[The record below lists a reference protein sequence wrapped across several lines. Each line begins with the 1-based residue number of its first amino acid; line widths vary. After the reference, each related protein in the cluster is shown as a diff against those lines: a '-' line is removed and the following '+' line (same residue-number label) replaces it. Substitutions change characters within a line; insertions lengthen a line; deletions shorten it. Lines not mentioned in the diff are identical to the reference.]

1 MKRAILWGGL
11 IGGAADFLF
20 ASIAYGWMRS
30 RPVGGVWQ
38 SVASGLLGKAAY
50 DGGAATV
57 ALGVLC
63 HFTIAIIW
71 ASIFVLASRQ
81 FPILLRHALP
91 AGILYGIVIYL
102 GMNFVVIPLS
112 AFPHKLSYSFKSVAP
127 ALLVHML
134 AIGPPMALAAR
145 RFLHEPPRP

>member
-20 ASIAYGWMRS
+20 ASIAYGGMRG
-30 RPVGGVWQ
+30 RPIGGVWQ

-63 HFTIAIIW
+63 HFTIATIW
-71 ASIFVLASRQ
+71 AAIFVLASRKL
-81 FPILLRHALP
+81 PVLVRHALP

-112 AFPHKLSYSFKSVAP
+112 AFPHKLSYPLESVAP

-134 AIGPPMALAAR
+134 LIGPPMAFAAR
-145 RFLHEPPRP
+145 RFAHEPARP

>member
-11 IGGAADFLF
+11 IAGAFDFLF
-20 ASIAYGWMRS
+20 ASIAYGWMRG
-30 RPVGGVWQ
+30 RPVSGVWQ

-50 DGGAATV
+50 DGGMATT

-63 HFTIAIIW
+63 HFTIAMIW
-71 ASIFVLASRQ
+71 ATIFVVASRR
-81 FPILLRHALP
+81 FPVLLRHSVP
-91 AGILYGIVIYL
+91 AGILYGVVIYL

-112 AFPHKLSYSFKSVAP
+112 AFPHKLSYPFRAVGP

-134 AIGPPMALAAR
+134 LIGPPIALAAR
-145 RFLHEPPRP
+145 RFAHEP